1 MTKSTIQSLKK
12 ENDGLKSKLEALTK
26 DFKALKE
33 FLEKKES
40 TDKTG
45 QDSGPSSPETEN
57 SFQFLD
63 DEYDDL
69 QIINTAAK
77 QKPRFFD
84 FTI

>member
-1 MTKSTIQSLKK
+1 MHEKK
-12 ENDGLKSKLEALTK
+12 
-26 DFKALKE
+26 LKE
-33 FLEKKES
+33 LLEKKQS

-45 QDSGPSSPETEN
+45 QDGSPSSPETEN

-77 QKPRFFD
+77 QKPRCFD
-84 FTI
+84 FTIWRRHCENHK